1 MRERVS
7 RQFSWIEISTRM
19 LTNDEEQA
27 FYRASFRNRPIV
39 SMNGYDGTVHRG
51 PFRKYRSRPIVMD
64 GPDATVRDAFV
75 KRLQS
80 CPLDL
85 DLTVQMLPARSHHDC
100 YNALNK
106 DTCFDHLQWTTGA
119 RDQRAIFNT
128 SLDPTPCV
136 SPRHLR

>member
-1 MRERVS
+1 MK
-7 RQFSWIEISTRM
+7 
-19 LTNDEEQA
+19 NKP

-39 SMNGYDGTVHRG
+39 SIDGYDGTVHHG
-51 PFRKYRSRPIVMD
+51 PFRKFRSRPIMMVR
-64 GPDATVRDAFV
+64 PDATVRDAFI

-80 CPLDL
+80 RPLDL
-85 DLTVQMLPARSHHDC
+85 DPTVQMLPARSHHDR

-106 DTCFDHLQWTTGA
+106 DTCFDHLWWTTGA
-119 RDQRAIFNT
+119 RDQRAIFNA